1 MDDQVAEDLN
11 LALHIADA
19 ADRVSLGQYLS
30 PDLAVETKPDTSPV
44 TEADKATETVIRDI
58 LADQRPNDGILGE
71 EFGQK
76 EADSRR
82 WIIDP
87 IDGTANYMRGV
98 PIWATLIAL
107 EYDGDITVGV
117 VSAPA
122 LQRRWWAGIG
132 GGAWTRDPNG
142 QDRQINSSTVS
153 SLSDASLS
161 ASDEPG
167 WAYRNATETWH
178 QLRKT
183 CWRVRDYGDFLPHML
198 VAEGAVDIT
207 AEPALMA
214 WDMAALIPI
223 VTEAG
228 GRLTG
233 WTGGNA
239 LTEQCAL
246 TTNGSLHEEVL
257 TLLTPDPKL
266 H

>member
-1 MDDQVAEDLN
+1 MDDLS
-11 LALHIADA
+11 LALSLADA
-19 ADRVSLGQYLS
+19 ADAIAMDRFLAS
-30 PDLAVETKPDTSPV
+30 DLVVETKPDMTPV
-44 TEADKATETVIRDI
+44 SDADRAVEAELRTLLERDRP
-58 LADQRPNDGILGE
+58 ADAVLGE
-71 EFGQK
+71 EFGAR
-76 EADSRR
+76 ADRLDSTRE

-98 PIWATLIAL
+98 PIWATLIGL
-107 EYDGDITVGV
+107 ECDGDLTVGV

-153 SLSDASLS
+153 SLSNASLS

-167 WAYRNATETWH
+167 WEYRNATEAWH

-183 CWRVRDYGDFLPHML
+183 CWRVRDYGDFFPHML

-257 TLLTPDPKL
+257 TLLTQDPKL